1 MKINKEFKIY
11 LILIKNLEIQPNQ
24 IFTNFGKISNNMT
37 IKFILNIIKQ
47 YFKLKSLKKIM
58 QQKNKIKKLIK
69 II

>member
-37 IKFILNIIKQ
+37 IKFILNIIK
-47 YFKLKSLKKIM
+47 
-58 QQKNKIKKLIK
+58 
-69 II
+69 